1 MKTALPEYRGRRENV
16 PTKVGIYK
24 ITNPNGLVYIGSSRS
39 IYRRWLR
46 HREGNKKTK
55 LHSSI
60 KEFGWKNHVFE
71 ISHELPIDVS
81 DEVLLTYEQLYI
93 DLYRESNLE
102 MLNVK
107 DAGSSAKFS
116 DESKLLMSLSHIG
129 KPTWNKGL
137 KGVQVAWNKKNK

>member
-1 MKTALPEYRGRRENV
+1 MKTSLPEYRGRRQNV
-16 PTKVGIYK
+16 PTRVGIYK

-46 HREGNKKTK
+46 HREGNKKTR
-55 LHSSI
+55 LHGSI
-60 KEFGWKNHVFE
+60 REFGWKNHVFE

-93 DLYRESNLE
+93 DLHREANLG

-107 DAGSSAKFS
+107 DAGSSAKFT

-129 KPTWNKGL
+129 KPAWNKGL
-137 KGVQVAWNKKNK
+137 KGLQVAWNKKK